1 MQLTQ
6 IKNPNPLR
14 EDKHG
19 VTRIGATRVTLQ
31 NIVHLYMQGAS
42 AEEIAL
48 RFDVLNL
55 TDVYATLSFYLNHS
69 KQVQQYLDQQHQAST
84 HARRKAEQV
93 LPTVQVRERL
103 LQRKRKDE

>member
-19 VTRIGATRVTLQ
+19 VIRIGATRVTLQ
-31 NIVHLYMQGAS
+31 NVVHLYVQGAS

-48 RFDVLNL
+48 RFDVLSL

-69 KQVQQYLDQQHQAST
+69 EQVQQYLDQQHQAST
-84 HARRKAEQV
+84 HASYKAEQ
-93 LPTVQVRERL
+93 LSPTAQVRSA
-103 LQRKRKDE
+103 